1 MSIEKTTAIVLS
13 LFPWRETSSIV
24 TLFTKDYGKVSGVAK
39 GIRRAKPAMIPL
51 ERGQIVDTVIYTKH
65 SRTLQTL
72 TDLNVV
78 DFFPLIRS
86 NLEKTALRDIALE
99 LILKSIHDTDPHP
112 EFYERARL
120 YFSELEESK
129 GRANY
134 FMLLWKYILDVVN
147 LLGFAINLDKCVSC
161 GKDNFLQTPGAYL
174 VITRGNIVCSS
185 CGGTSVNRECFI
197 PSSVLSAVKDSEMQ
211 GSITAPSDLIRLTKL
226 LISFCSVHIEIT
238 NEFKSVRFVEE
249 ILLG

>member
-1 MSIEKTTAIVLS
+1 

-39 GIRRAKPAMIPL
+39 GIKRAKPAMVPL

-72 TDLNVV
+72 TDLTLV

-86 NLEKTALRDIALE
+86 DLEKTALRDIALE

-120 YFSELEESK
+120 YFSELEKSK
-129 GRANY
+129 GRANH
-134 FMLLWKYILDVVN
+134 FMLLWRYILDVVN
-147 LLGFAINLDKCVSC
+147 LLGFAINLEKCVSC
-161 GKDNFLQTPGAYL
+161 GRDDFSQTPGAYL
-174 VITRGNIVCSS
+174 VIAQGSIVCSS
-185 CGGTSVNRECFI
+185 CSGTSVNRECFI
-197 PSSVLSAVKDSEMQ
+197 PSLLLSAIKNSETKS
-211 GSITAPSDLIRLTKL
+211 SITAPSDLVRLTKL
-226 LISFCSVHIEIT
+226 FISFCSVHIEIT
-238 NEFKSVRFVEE
+238 NEFKSMRFLEE
-249 ILLG
+249 ILPG